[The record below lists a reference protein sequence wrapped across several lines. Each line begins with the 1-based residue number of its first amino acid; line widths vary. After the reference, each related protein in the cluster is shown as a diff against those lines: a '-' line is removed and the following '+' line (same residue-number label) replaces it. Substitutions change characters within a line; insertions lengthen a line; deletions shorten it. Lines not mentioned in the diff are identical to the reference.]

1 MGRLSLVLG
10 TLGVRGIWGG
20 SEMQWWDEEQ
30 RARGLRLAR
39 RTPGLGLRW
48 GPRAAATC
56 GAAARTPSVEAAPG
70 GRGFES
76 CPRLRAPP
84 PSRPG
89 FEASPHRRRRRRPL
103 PVARCPLP
111 CPGKRTRRRRRLT
124 HRSPPRRAGGGRGEG
139 GGAAQHFLPSPLPPS
154 LQPQWYR
161 PAPLS
166 PARRGPAARTTAR
179 RGGALKGAAPHPLS
193 PPVPTFPR
201 PCCYP

>member
-1 MGRLSLVLG
+1 MRKHLRS
-10 TLGVRGIWGG
+10 RGHG
-20 SEMQWWDEEQ
+20 
-30 RARGLRLAR
+30 GLRLAR

-89 FEASPHRRRRRRPL
+89 FEASPHRRRRRRRPL

-111 CPGKRTRRRRRLT
+111 CPGKRTRRRRRRLT

-179 RGGALKGAAPHPLS
+179 RGGGS
-193 PPVPTFPR
+193 
-201 PCCYP
+201 

>member
-89 FEASPHRRRRRRPL
+89 FEASPHRRRRRRRPL
-103 PVARCPLP
+103 PAAVPGEADPPPPPPHTPLP
-111 CPGKRTRRRRRLT
+111 AAPGGGWARGRGRGRAALPAFP
-124 HRSPPRRAGGGRGEG
+124 SPPLPAATVVPPRPIVPRAARPC
-139 GGAAQHFLPSPLPPS
+139 GAYH
-154 LQPQWYR
+154 R
-161 PAPLS
+161 PA
-166 PARRGPAARTTAR
+166 
-179 RGGALKGAAPHPLS
+179 GGALKGAAPHPLS